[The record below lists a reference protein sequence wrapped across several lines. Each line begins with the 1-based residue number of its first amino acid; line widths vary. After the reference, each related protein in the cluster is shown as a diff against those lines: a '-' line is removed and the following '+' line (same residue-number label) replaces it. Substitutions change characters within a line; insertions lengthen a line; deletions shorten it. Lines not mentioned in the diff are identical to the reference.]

1 MNEYVATVQSPTW
14 SQSLVFYDYSVYAR
28 AVRSLALPRLL
39 KQLSRGSSRIRVYPL
54 SAKRSKEMA
63 FFTAA
68 SKADFQH
75 QLQAALTQHIG
86 DKALPQVAL
95 FAEQFFGIVSLDE
108 LTERRMGD
116 LAGSTLSSWRLLE
129 RFDGKPLVRVYN
141 PDYEKHGWQ
150 STHTVVEVL
159 HIDQP
164 FLVDSVRMELNR
176 RGYSIHTLQNSV
188 FSVKRKK
195 NGVLQE
201 LLPKGSAGKD
211 VRQEALMYLEIDRCA
226 NVGEL
231 RTLEKALQDV
241 LEEAR
246 MTVADFDAMKARAE
260 QHLAWLGKAK
270 LKVDSAE
277 LDEIKTF
284 LTYLLDNHFTF
295 LGYEEF
301 TVVAEKD
308 GGHLVY
314 DESSLLGLS
323 RRLRSGLSK
332 ADLHIE
338 QEAVDYLREPLLL
351 SFAKAATPSRVHRP
365 AYPDFVSLREVDA
378 KGKVIKE
385 CRFMGLYTSAVYA
398 ESVARIPYIRRKVAE
413 IVRRSGFDPKAHL
426 GKELE
431 QVLEVLPRDD
441 LFQTPVDEL
450 LSTAIAIVQIQ
461 ERNKLRLFLRRDPYG
476 RFAYCLAYVPRDVY
490 STETRLKI
498 QQVLMDRLQA
508 IDCEFWTYFS
518 ESVLARVQFILK
530 IDPAKRVPIDQ
541 ALIEREAIQACRSW
555 KDDYASLVVETLG
568 EAKGTEVL
576 ADFPKGFPAGYRERF
591 AAHSAVVDL
600 QHLLSLSERRPL
612 VMSFYQPLAQAEQE
626 LHCKLY
632 HADTPLPL
640 SDVMPVLE
648 NLGLRVL
655 GEFPYRLR
663 REDGRE
669 FWIHDFAFTTAEGV
683 NVDIQELN
691 ETFQE
696 AFVRIVEGVA
706 ENDGFNRLVLTA
718 SMPWRDVA
726 LLRAYARYLKQ
737 IRLGFDLGYIAA
749 TLVNHADIAKELVRL
764 FRTRFYIA
772 RKLTAEDLE
781 DKQQK
786 LEQAILAAL
795 DNVAVL
801 NEDRILRRYLDLI
814 KATQRTNFYQPGA
827 DGQTKSYFSFKLS
840 PRLIPDIPR
849 PVPKFEIFVYSPR
862 VEGVHLRFGN
872 VARGGLRWSDREE
885 DYRTEVLGLVKAQQV
900 KNAVIVP
907 MGAKGGFIPRRMPV
921 GGTRDDIQAE
931 GIACY
936 RIFISG
942 LLDVTDNLKD
952 GKVMPP
958 EAVVRHDPD
967 DPYLVVAADKG
978 TATFSDI
985 ANGIAADYGFWL
997 GDAFASGGSAG
1008 YDHKG
1013 MGITAKGG
1021 WVSVQRHFRERGID
1035 VQQDNITVIGVG
1047 DMAGDVF
1054 GNGMLLSDKLQLVA
1068 AFNHLHIFIDP
1079 NPDAASSFVERKRLF
1094 DLPRSSW
1101 ADYDTKLISE
1111 GGGIFLRSA
1120 KSIAISPQMQERFD
1134 IAADKLAPNEL
1145 LHALLKAP
1153 VDLLWNGGI
1162 GTYVKSSKES
1172 HADVGD
1178 KANDGLRV
1186 NGNELRARVVG
1197 EGGNLGMTQLGR
1209 VEYGLNGG
1217 ASNTDFIDNAGG
1229 VDCSDHE
1236 VNIKILLGE
1245 IVGGGDMTGKQRN
1258 KLLADMTDDVGA
1270 LVLGNNYKQTQA
1282 LSLAER
1288 RARERL
1294 GEYKRLMAALEGA
1307 GKLDRALE
1315 FLPSD
1320 DELNE
1325 RSAKGYGLTRPEL
1338 SVLISYSKIDLK
1350 EALLKSRVPDDD
1362 YLAREMQTAFPARL
1376 TQKFGEAMRRHR
1388 LKREIVS
1395 TQIAND
1401 LVNHVGITFVQ
1412 RLKES
1417 TGMSAANV
1425 AGGYVIV
1432 RDVFRLPYWWQQI
1445 EALDHKVPA
1454 ELQLQLMDEL
1464 MRLCRRATRWFLRS
1478 RREDLDAARDVGHF
1492 APRVAELA
1500 GSLDELLEGPAREQW
1515 LARYQS
1521 FVEAGA
1527 PEELARVV
1535 AGTTHLYTLL
1545 PIIEAADVTGR
1556 PASEVAAAYFA
1567 VGGALELSWYLQ
1579 QITSLPVENNW
1590 QALAREA
1597 FRDDLDWQ
1605 QRAVTIAVLQM
1616 VDGPRDIEECVAC
1629 WVEQHRT
1636 LVRRWLAMLAELRAA
1651 SSTDYAMYTV
1661 ASRELMDLAQS
1672 NAPTVGM
1679 A

>member
-1 MNEYVATVQSPTW
+1 
-14 SQSLVFYDYSVYAR
+14 
-28 AVRSLALPRLL
+28 
-39 KQLSRGSSRIRVYPL
+39 
-54 SAKRSKEMA
+54 MA

-68 SKADFQH
+68 SKADFQQ
-75 QLQAALTQHIG
+75 QLQAVLAQHLG

-108 LTERRMGD
+108 LTQRRLSD
-116 LAGSTLSSWRLLE
+116 LAGCTLSSWRLLE
-129 RFDGKPLVRVYN
+129 RFDAAKPEVRVYN

-150 STHTVVEVL
+150 STHTAVEVL
-159 HIDQP
+159 HLDQP

-188 FSVKRKK
+188 FSVKRNKS
-195 NGVLQE
+195 GERQE
-201 LLPKGSAGKD
+201 LLPRGTTGKD
-211 VRQEALMYLEIDRCA
+211 IQQEALMYLEIDRCA
-226 NVGEL
+226 GASEL
-231 RTLEKALQDV
+231 RALEKALYEV
-241 LEEAR
+241 LEEVRLA
-246 MTVADFDAMKARAE
+246 VSDFASMKAKAE
-260 QHLAWLGKAK
+260 QLLAWLDKAK
-270 LKVDSAE
+270 LKVDGAE
-277 LDEIKTF
+277 LAEIKTF
-284 LTYLLDNHFTF
+284 LAWLLDNHFTF

-301 TVVAEKD
+301 TVVEEKD

-323 RRLRSGLSK
+323 RRLRSGLK
-332 ADLHIE
+332 KEELHIE
-338 QEAVDYLREPLLL
+338 PEAVQYLREPQLL

-365 AYPDFVSLREVDA
+365 AYPDFVSIRELDA
-378 KGKVIKE
+378 KGKVVKE
-385 CRFMGLYTSAVYA
+385 CRFMGLYTSSVYA
-398 ESVARIPYIRRKVAE
+398 QSVSRIPYIRRKVDEIAE
-413 IVRRSGFDPKAHL
+413 RSGFDRQAHL

-450 LSTAIAIVQIQ
+450 FNTAISIVQIQ
-461 ERNKLRLFLRRDPYG
+461 ERNKLRLFIRRDPYG

-490 STETRLKI
+490 STETRVKI
-498 QQVLMDRLQA
+498 EQILMERLGA
-508 IDCEFWTYFS
+508 SDCEFWTYFS

-530 IDPAKRVPIDQ
+530 VDPKNRVQIDQ
-541 ALIEREAIQACRSW
+541 ARIEKEVVQACRSW
-555 KDDYASLVVETLG
+555 KDDYASLVVESFG
-568 EAKGTEVL
+568 EAQGTQVL
-576 ADFPKGFPAGYRERF
+576 ADFPQGFPAGYRERF
-591 AAHSAVVDL
+591 APHSAVVDM
-600 QHLLSLSERRPL
+600 QHLFSLSDSRQL
-612 VMSFYQPLAQAEQE
+612 VMSFYQPLAQSESQ

-640 SDVMPVLE
+640 SDVLPILE

-655 GEFPYRLR
+655 GEFPYKLR

-669 FWIHDFAFTTAEGV
+669 FWIHDFAFTAAEGV
-683 NVDIQELN
+683 NVDIQQLN
-691 ETFQE
+691 DTLQD
-696 AFVRIVEGVA
+696 AFVQIVGGAA

-737 IRLGFDLGYIAA
+737 IRLGFDLSYIAA

-764 FRTRFYIA
+764 FRTRFYLA
-772 RKLTAEDLE
+772 RKLSAEDLE

-814 KATQRTNFYQPGA
+814 KATLRTNFFQSAA
-827 DGQTKSYFSFKLS
+827 DGQPKHYFSFKIS
-840 PRLIPDIPR
+840 PRLIPEIPR
-849 PVPKFEIFVYSPR
+849 PVPKYEIFVYCPR
-862 VEGVHLRFGN
+862 VEGVHLRFGD

-885 DYRTEVLGLVKAQQV
+885 DFRTEVLGLVKAQQV

-907 MGAKGGFIPRRMPV
+907 MGAKGGFVPRKLPL
-921 GGTRDDIQAE
+921 GGSRDEIQAE

-942 LLDVTDNLKD
+942 LLDITDNLKE
-952 GKVMPP
+952 GKVVPP
-958 EAVVRHDPD
+958 ENVVRHDPD

-985 ANGIAADYGFWL
+985 ANGIAQEYGFWL

-1035 VQQDNITVIGVG
+1035 VQKDETTVIGIG

-1054 GNGMLLSDKLQLVA
+1054 GNGLLLSDKLRLVA

-1079 NPDAASSFVERKRLF
+1079 NPDAAKSFAERKRLF

-1101 ADYDTKLISE
+1101 ADYDAKLISE

-1120 KSIAISPQMQERFD
+1120 KSIAISPQMKERFD
-1134 IAADKLAPNEL
+1134 ISADKLAPTEL
-1145 LHALLKAP
+1145 LNALLKAP

-1245 IVGGGDMTGKQRN
+1245 IVAAGDMTGKQRN
-1258 KLLADMTDDVGA
+1258 KLLADMTDDVGN

-1288 RARERL
+1288 RARERVA
-1294 GEYKRLMAALEGA
+1294 EYKRLMAALEGA

-1315 FLPSD
+1315 FLPTD

-1325 RSAKGYGLTRPEL
+1325 RAANGRGLTRPEL

-1376 TQKFGEAMRRHR
+1376 AQKFGEAMERHR

-1401 LVNHVGITFVQ
+1401 LVNHMGITFVQ

-1425 AGGYVIV
+1425 AGAYVIV
-1432 RDVFRLPYWWQQI
+1432 RDVFRLPHWWQQI
-1445 EALDHKVPA
+1445 EALDYQVPA

-1464 MRLCRRATRWFLRS
+1464 MRLGRRATRWFLRS
-1478 RREDLDAARDVGHF
+1478 RRDDLDAARDVGHF

-1500 GSLDELLEGPAREQW
+1500 GRLDELLEGPAREQW

-1521 FVEAGA
+1521 YVEAGA

-1535 AGTTHLYTLL
+1535 AGTSHLYTLL
-1545 PIIEAADVTGR
+1545 PIIEAADVTGKS
-1556 PASEVAAAYFA
+1556 ASEVATAYFA
-1567 VGGALELSWYLQ
+1567 VGDALELSWYLQ
-1579 QITSLPVENNW
+1579 QVTSLPVDNNW

-1597 FRDDLDWQ
+1597 FRDDLDGQ
-1605 QRAVTIAVLQM
+1605 QRAITIAVLQM
-1616 VDGPRDIEECVAC
+1616 ADGPQDIEQRVAV
-1629 WVEQHRT
+1629 WLEQHRT
-1636 LVRRWLAMLAELRAA
+1636 LVKRWLAMLAELRGATG
-1651 SSTDYAMYTV
+1651 TDYAMYAV
-1661 ASRELMDLAQS
+1661 ANRELMDLAQS
-1672 NAPTVGM
+1672 DKQAPSVS
-1679 A
+1679 

>member
-1 MNEYVATVQSPTW
+1 
-14 SQSLVFYDYSVYAR
+14 
-28 AVRSLALPRLL
+28 
-39 KQLSRGSSRIRVYPL
+39 
-54 SAKRSKEMA
+54 MA

-75 QLQAALTQHIG
+75 QLQAALAQHVS
-86 DKALPQVAL
+86 DQALPQVAL
-95 FAEQFFGIVSLDE
+95 FAEQFFGIVALDE
-108 LTERRMGD
+108 LTQRRLGD
-116 LAGSTLSSWRLLE
+116 LAGCTLSSWRLLE
-129 RFDGKPLVRVYN
+129 RFDAAKPLVRVYN

-150 STHTVVEVL
+150 STHTAVEVL
-159 HIDQP
+159 HVDLP

-188 FSVKRKK
+188 FSVRREK
-195 NGVLQE
+195 NGGLQE
-201 LLPKGSAGKD
+201 ILAKGSSGKG
-211 VRQEALMYLEIDRCA
+211 VQQEALMYLEIDRCA

-231 RTLEKALQDV
+231 RTLEKALQEV
-241 LEEAR
+241 LEEVRLA
-246 MTVADFDAMKARAE
+246 VADFQPMKARAE
-260 QHLAWLGKAK
+260 ELLAWLDKAK
-270 LKVDSAE
+270 LKVDGAE
-277 LDEIKTF
+277 LAEIKVF
-284 LTYLLDNHFTF
+284 LGWLLDNHFTF

-301 TVVAEKD
+301 TVAEEKD

-314 DESSLLGLS
+314 DEKSLLGLS
-323 RRLRSGLSK
+323 RGLRKGLK
-332 ADLHIE
+332 KDELHIE
-338 QEAVDYLREPLLL
+338 KEAVEFLREPRLL

-365 AYPDFVSLREVDA
+365 AYPDFVSIRELDA

-385 CRFMGLYTSAVYA
+385 CRFMGLYTSSVYA
-398 ESVARIPYIRRKVAE
+398 ESVSRIPYIRRKVAE
-413 IVRRSGFDPKAHL
+413 ISARSGFDRKAHL

-450 LSTAIAIVQIQ
+450 FNTAIAIVQIQ
-461 ERNKLRLFLRRDPYG
+461 ERNKLRLFIRRDPYG

-490 STETRLKI
+490 STETRVKI
-498 QQVLMDRLQA
+498 QQILMERLGA
-508 IDCEFWTYFS
+508 SDCEFWTYFS

-530 IDPAKRVPIDQ
+530 VDPKNRVQIDPVRLEKEV
-541 ALIEREAIQACRSW
+541 IQACRSW
-555 KDDYASLVVETLG
+555 KDDYASLVVESFG
-568 EAKGTEVL
+568 EAQGTQVL
-576 ADFPKGFPAGYRERF
+576 ADFPKGFPAGYCERF
-591 AAHSAVVDL
+591 APHSAVVDM
-600 QHLLSLSERRPL
+600 QHLLSLSAERPL
-612 VMSFYQPLAQAEQE
+612 VMSFYQPLAQGEQE

-640 SDVMPVLE
+640 SDVLPILE

-655 GEFPYRLR
+655 GEFPYKLR
-663 REDGRE
+663 RADGRE
-669 FWIHDFAFTTAEGV
+669 FWIHDFAFTSAEGTA
-683 NVDIQELN
+683 VDIQQLN
-691 ETFQE
+691 DTLQD
-696 AFVRIVEGVA
+696 AFVQIVGGAA

-737 IRLGFDLGYIAA
+737 IRLGFDLSYIAA

-764 FRTRFYIA
+764 FKTRFYLA
-772 RKLTAEDLE
+772 RKLVGEDLE

-814 KATQRTNFYQPGA
+814 KATLRTNFYQPDA
-827 DGQTKSYFSFKLS
+827 DGQAKHYFSFKLS

-849 PVPKFEIFVYSPR
+849 PVPKFEIFVYCPR
-862 VEGVHLRFGN
+862 VEGVHLRFGD

-885 DYRTEVLGLVKAQQV
+885 DFRTEVLGLVKAQQV

-907 MGAKGGFIPRRMPV
+907 MGAKGGFIPRKMPV
-921 GGTRDDIQAE
+921 GANRDEVLAE

-942 LLDVTDNLKD
+942 LLDITDNLKD
-952 GKVMPP
+952 GAVVPP
-958 EAVVRHDPD
+958 QNVVRHDND

-985 ANGIAADYGFWL
+985 ANGIALDYGFWL

-1035 VQQDNITVIGVG
+1035 VQKDNVTVIGIG

-1054 GNGMLLSDKLQLVA
+1054 GNGLLLSDKLQMVA
-1068 AFNHLHIFIDP
+1068 AFNHMHIFIDP
-1079 NPDAASSFVERKRLF
+1079 NPDAAKSFVERQRLF

-1101 ADYDTKLISE
+1101 ADYDAKLISE

-1120 KSIAISPQMQERFD
+1120 KSIAISPQMQARFD
-1134 IAADKLAPNEL
+1134 ISADKLAPTEL
-1145 LHALLKAP
+1145 LNALLKAP

-1186 NGNELRARVVG
+1186 NGNELRAKVVG

-1209 VEYGLNGG
+1209 VEYGLSGG

-1236 VNIKILLGE
+1236 VNIKILLNE
-1245 IVGGGDMTGKQRN
+1245 IVGAGDMTGKQRN
-1258 KLLADMTDDVGA
+1258 KLLAEMTDAVGS

-1294 GEYKRLMAALEGA
+1294 PEYKRLMAALEAA

-1325 RSAKGYGLTRPEL
+1325 RAVGGHGLTRPEL

-1350 EALLKSRVPDDD
+1350 EALLKSLVPDDD
-1362 YLAREMQTAFPARL
+1362 YLAREMETAFPAQL
-1376 TQKFGEAMRRHR
+1376 SKKFAEPMRRHR

-1401 LVNHVGITFVQ
+1401 LVNHMGITFVQ

-1425 AGGYVIV
+1425 AGAYVIV
-1432 RDVFRLPYWWQQI
+1432 RDVFRLPHWWKQI
-1445 EALDHKVPA
+1445 EALDYQVPA

-1464 MRLCRRATRWFLRS
+1464 MRLGRRATRWFLRS
-1478 RREDLDAARDVGHF
+1478 RRNELDAARDVGHF
-1492 APRVAELA
+1492 GPRVAELA
-1500 GSLDELLEGPAREQW
+1500 GRLDELLEGPAREQW
-1515 LARYQS
+1515 LARYQG
-1521 FVEAGA
+1521 FVEAGT

-1535 AGTTHLYTLL
+1535 AGTSHLYTLL
-1545 PIIEAADVTGR
+1545 PIIEAADVTGK
-1556 PASEVAAAYFA
+1556 PASEVATAYFA

-1579 QITSLPVENNW
+1579 QITSLPVDNNW

-1605 QRAVTIAVLQM
+1605 QRAITIAVLQM
-1616 VDGPRDIEECVAC
+1616 ADGPVDVEERVVF
-1629 WVEQHRT
+1629 WLEQHKA
-1636 LVRRWLAMLAELRAA
+1636 LVQRWLVMLAELRAA
-1651 SSTDYAMYTV
+1651 TTTDYAMYAV
-1661 ASRELMDLAQS
+1661 ANRELMDLARSDQQAVS
-1672 NAPTVGM
+1672 IA
-1679 A
+1679 